1 LCFLILEESI
11 YCRTQNSDVGAQDCN
26 PSVMALSGKCVP
38 FRLASKWACNV
49 DPNAP
54 LPFYPRPQMTRG
66 NNDTWVSLNGI
77 WEWEPSV

>member
-1 LCFLILEESI
+1 M
-11 YCRTQNSDVGAQDCN
+11 GAQDCN

-38 FRLASKWACNV
+38 FRLASKWACDV

-77 WEWEPSV
+77 WEWEPNV